1 MIKKVVSFS
10 QPSAGGAVP
19 LLLAVGTLLATSVV
33 LAKAGAQAGW
43 PPLALLQWALLG
55 APLLQLLLHSTW
67 RNLKTLDRPA
77 VGYMALSGILFAVPN
92 ALAFGAA
99 EEVGAGFVAFC
110 FAFPLMITY
119 LLALALR
126 METFRLLKF
135 TGVALGL
142 IGAVL
147 LASGKAAAPG
157 GLTPWALAALS
168 APIIIAVANIYR
180 TKYWPQ
186 GVTPILL
193 STGMMI
199 GGFLTMLVINR
210 GAGLPMV
217 PDTWNS
223 TTAGLLAAQIALFA
237 ALYDLYFRL
246 QKLAGPVYLSQIG
259 SVAAVSGAALA
270 FGAFGEVPSPAH
282 FAAFAAVG
290 TGIYLV
296 SRKAASHR

>member
-1 MIKKVVSFS
+1 MNKPITSFHL
-10 QPSAGGAVP
+10 PSAGGAVP

-55 APLLQLLLHSTW
+55 APLLQLLLHGTW
-67 RNLKTLDRPA
+67 RNLKTLDRSA
-77 VGYMALSGILFAVPN
+77 IGYMILSGILFAVPN

-99 EEVGAGFVAFC
+99 GEVGAGFVAFC

-126 METFRLLKF
+126 MEPFQALKF

-147 LASGKAAAPG
+147 LAASKATAPG
-157 GLTPWALAALS
+157 GLTPWAIAALS
-168 APIIIAVANIYR
+168 APVIIAVANIYR
-180 TKYWPQ
+180 TRYWPK
-186 GVTPILL
+186 GVTPVLL
-193 STGMMI
+193 STGMMV

-210 GAGLPMV
+210 GAGLPLA

-223 TTAGLLAAQIALFA
+223 TSAGLLAAQIVLFA

-290 TGIYLV
+290 AGIYLV
-296 SRKAASHR
+296 SRKTGSD